1 MKDIYDRLHYTLEDL
16 NIWGLEIKSETP
28 TIVVEGKREAL
39 MWILKEL
46 FDWDRDVDYITH
58 TINYFEIVV
67 DFEQNY
73 IVFFLKPENH
83 A

>member
-1 MKDIYDRLHYTLEDL
+1 MKDIYDRLHYALEDL

-28 TIVVEGKREAL
+28 AIVVEGKREAL

-46 FDWDRDVDYITH
+46 FDWDRDIDYITH

-73 IVFFLKPENH
+73 IVFFLKSENH